1 MAQPRSRERDGYK
14 IHPESHIYETR
25 KYNVKFVDEEHCH
38 CVCSKRGTVVN
49 ECISRA
55 GGSAARP
62 RSIELYTTASA
73 RECMRSGTHCGQI
86 ERRKN
91 GDGRVF
97 FPLFVAYINTR
108 RSQQPINFGMMYIEE
123 PDFHGHGIG
132 INGARFDEVLLKLD
146 EITYYLHEK
155 LRENNMTDV
164 NVIHL
169 SDHGMATVT
178 IDRIVNLTNYIDP
191 KDYTT
196 SGLSPVIHIYPRPGM
211 KHGIARKKVKF
222 TRTYKKRRTTRINLT
237 SISKR
242 ISPSTSTS
250 KTIRESARF
259 WPSRESEIPSRRST
273 TASLGTR
280 KNSTS
285 RSTTSPNSEFT
296 ATTTLK
302 KRCGPSSSASV
313 RLFCRNARCRLSTTS
328 ICCRCFAKFWKSN
341 ASRENAPKDI
351 MPSI

>member
-1 MAQPRSRERDGYK
+1 
-14 IHPESHIYETR
+14 
-25 KYNVKFVDEEHCH
+25 
-38 CVCSKRGTVVN
+38 
-49 ECISRA
+49 
-55 GGSAARP
+55 
-62 RSIELYTTASA
+62 
-73 RECMRSGTHCGQI
+73 
-86 ERRKN
+86 
-91 GDGRVF
+91 
-97 FPLFVAYINTR
+97 
-108 RSQQPINFGMMYIEE
+108 MMYIEE

-211 KHGIARKKVKF
+211 KHGIARAKCFINDSIKIVSFLQERKVKF

-313 RLFCRNARCRLSTTS
+313 RLFCRNA
-328 ICCRCFAKFWKSN
+328 
-341 ASRENAPKDI
+341 
-351 MPSI
+351 